1 MNCNEVR
8 PLLSAYYDGV
18 VTQGER
24 VQVESH
30 LAHCESCRHSLA
42 EYRAIGADLRALPM
56 PLAPAGLRRDV
67 WRAIEAQGK
76 GSKGVSGNAPLRGS
90 VLALPQARRKQ
101 SFVTALS
108 NVGRGWSKALP
119 AALLVGVMVIVLV
132 VMLVRKDGSAAA
144 AALREES
151 PITAYTQPV
160 HILFSKRVLMVDT
173 ENHADAVSHTTLWET
188 DVKPAVSVPVS
199 ITVIDTGSA
208 GTPALS
214 LMPKSGRWQPGASYE
229 VRVDAPRISLGV
241 DGSQLDTQLLTLT
254 FSVAAYTPTAT
265 STPTKTAIPT
275 ATSVPTDTPRPRN
288 TAVAQITPEHTP
300 VAPVEVTGTV
310 ASTTPSRP
318 AATATS
324 VKASPTIAPSATATA
339 VPSMP
344 TVAATY
350 TEMPTST
357 GVPTQTAEAPS
368 QTPTARSTATG
379 TAIVTATPTHTVV
392 PTPTRR
398 ATPSATPV
406 KSTPTPH
413 VTTPPTA
420 TPPCGIMPVNGFGKI
435 WDSNPVVRNRA
446 GCPTAYETALSLA
459 AGERFQNGYM
469 FWRGDTQTIYV
480 FIGGPND
487 TVGTW
492 ASFPD
497 TYQDGDPTVQP
508 LATPPAGLYAPV
520 RGFGKIYYNETIEG
534 MSIQQALG
542 WAIEPETNTTAAW
555 QPYENGYALWT
566 ADRVIRFMYSKDYLW
581 MRFADTYVA
590 PTATPR

>member
-18 VTQGER
+18 VTQGEW

-30 LAHCESCRHSLA
+30 LASCESCRHSLA
-42 EYRAIGADLRALPM
+42 EYRAIGADLRALSVPV
-56 PLAPAGLRRDV
+56 PPVGLRRDV
-67 WRAIEAQGK
+67 WRAIEAQGNS
-76 GSKGVSGNAPLRGS
+76 SKRISGNAPARGPIPGTL
-90 VLALPQARRKQ
+90 LAPAQARKKQ
-101 SFVTALS
+101 SFATAFS
-108 NVGRGWSKALP
+108 NVGRGWSRALP
-119 AALLVGVMVIVLV
+119 AALLVGVMAVVLV

-144 AALREES
+144 AALSEES

-160 HILFSKRVLMVDT
+160 HVLFSKRVLMTDP

-188 DVKPAVSVPVS
+188 DVKPPVSVPVS
-199 ITVIDTGSA
+199 ITVTNTGS
-208 GTPALS
+208 GPALT
-214 LMPKSGRWQPGASYE
+214 LMPKAGRWQPGASYE

-241 DGSQLDTQLLTLT
+241 DGSQLDRQPLTLT
-254 FSVAAYTPTAT
+254 FTVAAYTPTAT

-275 ATSVPTDTPRPRN
+275 ATSVPTDTPRSRN
-288 TAVAQITPEHTP
+288 TAVAQITPEYTP
-300 VAPVEVTGTV
+300 AAPSEVTGTV
-310 ASTTPSRP
+310 ASITPVRP
-318 AATATS
+318 AATATAA
-324 VKASPTIAPSATATA
+324 KASPTTVPSVTATT
-339 VPSMP
+339 VPSTP
-344 TVAATY
+344 TMAATY
-350 TEMPTST
+350 TSTPTST
-357 GVPTQTAEAPS
+357 SVPTQTAEPPS
-368 QTPTARSTATG
+368 QTPTARSTAT
-379 TAIVTATPTHTVV
+379 AIVTPTHTVV

-398 ATPSATPV
+398 ATPSAMPV

-413 VTTPPTA
+413 VTSPPTP

-446 GCPTAYETALSLA
+446 GCPTAYESAISLA

-497 TYQDGDPTVQP
+497 TYRDGDPTVQP

-542 WAIEPETNTTAAW
+542 WAVEPETNTTAAW

-581 MRFADTYVA
+581 MRFADSYVA